1 MDCFESPFLTYTNS
15 PDDPNYM
22 GEAEELAALHL
33 RTEALDHALKTG
45 RDFDVVL
52 DMLAEHGQDPIAYV
66 EEVGAQV
73 ELIIASHLVPDDWAV
88 WQGLIEQ

>member
-1 MDCFESPFLTYTNS
+1 MECFESPFLTYTNS
-15 PDDPNYM
+15 PNDPGYM
-22 GEAEELAALHL
+22 GEEAELAALHL

-66 EEVGAQV
+66 EEVGEQV
-73 ELIIASHLVPDDWAV
+73 ELIIASHIVPPDWAV
-88 WQGLIEQ
+88 WQGLY